1 MYREK
6 YYFLGLDQIDLIF
19 DFASWVIPS
28 HPEDGLKIFTED
40 LPEVEELPR
49 AKVYDFLYKN
59 HRSLALSY
67 LEHVVYE
74 WQDSNALFHN
84 ALAVLYKD
92 KILRLEKQLQ
102 ADSSDPTLRCEYQDS
117 KAKLRSFL
125 EVSRHCSPEAILVQ
139 FPYDCKKI
147 FLYRYFVCFI
157 FILFYRSIRGK
168 SHIVGQSWSPRTSVI
183 HLYEHP

>member
-1 MYREK
+1 MSALFIIFSISV
-6 YYFLGLDQIDLIF
+6 YFVFKFKSKPSHIVFFLILGSEHTDLIF
-19 DFASWVIPS
+19 DFASWVLQS
-28 HPEDGLKIFTED
+28 HPDDGLKIFVED

-59 HRSLALSY
+59 HRPLALSY

-92 KILRLEKQLQ
+92 KILRLVKE
-102 ADSSDPTLRCEYQDS
+102 AAEDNCDPTLRSECQDT

-125 EVSRHCSPEAILVQ
+125 EISQHCSPEAILVQ
-139 FPYDCKKI
+139 FPYDCKHV
-147 FLYRYFVCFI
+147 L
-157 FILFYRSIRGK
+157 
-168 SHIVGQSWSPRTSVI
+168 
-183 HLYEHP
+183 

>member
-1 MYREK
+1 MRNKFLKEK
-6 YYFLGLDQIDLIF
+6 YNFLGSEQVDLIF
-19 DFASWVIPS
+19 DFASWVIQS
-28 HPEDGLKIFTED
+28 HPEDGLKIFIED

-92 KILRLEKQLQ
+92 RILRLETQLQ
-102 ADSSDPTLRCEYQDS
+102 VDSSDPTLRCEYQDS

-125 EVSRHCSPEAILVQ
+125 EISRHCSPEAILVQ
-139 FPYDCKKI
+139 FPYDCKQI
-147 FLYRYFVCFI
+147 FLWFCFVCFI
-157 FILFYRSIRGK
+157 LLFYRFIRGE
-168 SHIVGQSWSPRTSVI
+168 SYTIGQSWST
-183 HLYEHP
+183 